1 MPLRPAFVVVSIQG
15 VFGAVG
21 TSMHLQLLAMYC
33 THGCARECVTR

>member
-33 THGCARECVTR
+33 TRGCARECVTR